1 MTATADM
8 LGMVTGNLYTVGEDA
23 EDSISINT
31 FDILHEWAQVHANT
45 DGIQSTFYDRAV
57 IYLIA
62 DYVERM
68 QASAGRE
75 SEKIGDV
82 SYKKANPM
90 KTQWKQM
97 YEEILQTSN
106 KSASVQPSKGSM
118 RADATMQGVMPDRS
132 GNYTPYDRTEN
143 IDKTG
148 VNFYD

>member
-1 MTATADM
+1 MAVTADM
-8 LGMVTGNLYTVGEDA
+8 LGMITGNLYTVGEDQDDA
-23 EDSISINT
+23 LNIST
-31 FDILHEWAQVHANT
+31 FDILHGWAENQATT
-45 DGIQSTFYDRAV
+45 DGVQSTFYDRAV

-106 KSASVQPSKGSM
+106 KSAGSQPSSGIM

>member
-1 MTATADM
+1 
-8 LGMVTGNLYTVGEDA
+8 
-23 EDSISINT
+23 
-31 FDILHEWAQVHANT
+31 
-45 DGIQSTFYDRAV
+45 
-57 IYLIA
+57 
-62 DYVERM
+62 
-68 QASAGRE
+68 
-75 SEKIGDV
+75 
-82 SYKKANPM
+82 
-90 KTQWKQM
+90 M

>member
-31 FDILHEWAQVHANT
+31 FDILHEWAEYQATV
-45 DGIQSTFYDRAV
+45 DGIQSGVYDRAV

-68 QASAGRE
+68 SASAGRE

-82 SYKKANPM
+82 SYKRASVTQ
-90 KTQWKQM
+90 TQWKQM

-106 KSASVQPSKGSM
+106 KSASVQPHSGVM
-118 RADATMQGVMPDRS
+118 RADATMQEVMPDRS
-132 GNYTPYDRTEN
+132 SNYTPYDRTEN

-148 VNFYD
+148 ANLYD